1 MKKQLCQVKLDD
13 FARSFGT
20 TIEDIP
26 HDCRE
31 QISKSDFKYRIL
43 AEEERDRVIL
53 DVLRRIES
61 DKQIVGIE
69 ERRNTWERGWSEN
82 LQEFL
87 KSGYNLNKLVPKFFR
102 PDQTIR
108 LNQNYIIPS
117 NPNFELDYF
126 SVFRLWLFRKY
137 LKDFDSIYEFGCGT
151 GFNLAVLAQLYPEK
165 RLYGLDFV
173 PSSVALVNKLG
184 ETYNWN
190 ISGHL
195 FDMLDPDESFKIDS
209 NSVVFTIATIEQL
222 AGNCELF
229 LQFILRRPPELCL
242 QVEPAIELYDENNLI
257 DYLAME
263 FHRKRGYTENYLT
276 LLRELETQNRVKV
289 LKSKRLFFGS
299 LYHEAYSYIIWK
311 PSKQKT

>member
-1 MKKQLCQVKLDD
+1 MKGKLYQVKLED

-20 TIEDIP
+20 SVEDIP
-26 HDCRE
+26 EDCRE

-69 ERRNTWERGWSEN
+69 ERRNAWERGWSEN
-82 LQEFL
+82 LRDFF
-87 KSGYNLNKLVPKFFR
+87 KSGYNLNKLVPKF
-102 PDQTIR
+102 IR
-108 LNQNYIIPS
+108 SSQVVRFNQDYIKPS

-126 SVFRLWLFRKY
+126 SVFRLWFFRKY
-137 LKDFDSIYEFGCGT
+137 LKDFDSIYEFGCGS
-151 GFNLAVLAQLYPEK
+151 GFNLAILAQLYPK
-165 RLYGLDFV
+165 KKLYGLDFV
-173 PSSVALVNKLG
+173 PSSVALVDKLG
-184 ETYNWN
+184 EAYNWN
-190 ISGHL
+190 ITGHL
-195 FDMLDPDESFKIDS
+195 FDMLDPDESFKIDG

-222 AGNCELF
+222 ANNYEPF
-229 LQFILRRPPELCL
+229 LQFILKSSPELCL
-242 QVEPAIELYDENNLI
+242 HVEPTIELYDENNLI
-257 DYLAME
+257 DYLPMK
-263 FHRKRGYTENYLT
+263 FHRKRRYAENYLT
-276 LLRELETQNRVKV
+276 RLRELETQNMVKV